1 MHMTEWPQFGQVDI
15 DAVSAVVSRKQ
26 LLDGR
31 NTLDLP
37 AWRAAGWT
45 ARGLGRL

>member
-1 MHMTEWPQFGQVDI
+1 VPEFREVDI
-15 DAVSAVVSRKQ
+15 DAVSAVVARPR

-31 NTLDLP
+31 NVLDLP

-45 ARGLGRL
+45 ARGLGRH